1 MPTAYQST
9 PIARNQ
15 PAKSS
20 ANSGPVATRREFDL
34 TAALAINDTID
45 MVKLPAGHV
54 PVDLILDTDD
64 LDSGGSPAIVLH
76 VGLRK
81 ADGTNDD
88 ADAFIASSTVGQAG
102 GVARMAAVAALRV
115 TKSDSDRNVY
125 ITVATGPATGATSG
139 KIGVTL
145 ISRPA

>member
-9 PIARNQ
+9 KIARNQ
-15 PAKSS
+15 PAKTSS
-20 ANSGPVATRREFDL
+20 GYGPVADRVEFDL
-34 TAALAINDTID
+34 TAALALNDTID

-64 LDSGGSPAIVLH
+64 LDSGVAAIVLH
-76 VGLRK
+76 AGLRK

-88 ADAFIASSTVGQAG
+88 PDAFIASSTVAQAG
-102 GVARMAAVAALRV
+102 GVARLSAVAGLRIAAADV
-115 TKSDSDRNVY
+115 DRNVY
-125 ITVATGPATGATSG
+125 ITVATAPGTGATSG

>member
-1 MPTAYQST
+1 MTAYQST

-15 PAKSS
+15 PAKTI
-20 ANSGPVATRREFDL
+20 ALAGIVPTRVEFDL
-34 TAALAINDTID
+34 TAALVLNDTID

-64 LDSGGSPAIVLH
+64 LDTGGAPAIVLH

-81 ADGTNDD
+81 ADGTTDD
-88 ADAFIASSTVGQAG
+88 PDAFIASSTVGQAG
-102 GVARMAAVAALRV
+102 GMARLSAVAGLRIAAA
-115 TKSDSDRNVY
+115 DEDRNVY
-125 ITVATGPATGATSG
+125 ITVATAPATGATTG

-145 ISRPA
+145 LSRPA